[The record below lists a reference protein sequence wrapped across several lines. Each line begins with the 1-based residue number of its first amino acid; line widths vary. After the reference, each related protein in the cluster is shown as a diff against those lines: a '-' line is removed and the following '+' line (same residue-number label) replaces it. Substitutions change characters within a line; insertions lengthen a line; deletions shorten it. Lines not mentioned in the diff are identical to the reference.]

1 MRIKVFTMLG
11 PVEAHAGDNGV
22 ALGGARNQSILAA
35 LLLDTGR
42 VVSIRRLI
50 DAAWGDDPPSSARA
64 QVQNRVGVLRRL
76 LRCEH
81 AESELIATRGSGY
94 QLNLD
99 GWQLDLRQFDEAVD
113 RADVLADGGD
123 LAGAR
128 AALGAALQL
137 WRGPAL
143 DGLSTPLLQTAA
155 AQMEERRLSALERRI
170 QLDLALGRHGEL
182 VPELTNLTGEH
193 PYREGLHALL
203 TLALYRSGRRAE
215 ALSAHQ
221 RVRRLLAE
229 QVGVEPGE
237 LLRTLHGAM
246 LRGDESLAWRPPVDE
261 TVARSVAVPHELP
274 ADVAMFTGQRQAL
287 AELDLLLPEVGAPAS
302 AAAIA
307 GSAGVGKTALAV
319 HWAHQVS
326 HRFPDGQLFINLHGY
341 APEPPLRPVEALGV
355 LLRSLGVRPEEVP
368 IDVAGASAMYRS
380 LTAGKR
386 MLVVLDNARS
396 AEDVRPLLPGGP
408 GCLVLITSRDRLA
421 GLAAREGVR
430 RLTLGVLTP
439 DDAGTLLARLL
450 GEERARAEPETV
462 GELASLCAYLPLALR
477 IAVASLAH
485 RPYRRVADLVA
496 ELRTEDR
503 LAALAADD
511 DDEAAIQVAFDLSY
525 ETVPPAAQRLFRLLG
540 LAPGEDFST
549 ATAAALSGITLTEA
563 EQLLGRLAAAHL
575 IEEHAP
581 DRFAFHDLLH
591 RYAHDRAIRQHS
603 AHERRAAL
611 RRFYGSRL
619 AELDYPTGER
629 DGRPARHQRL
639 LVCGASGAACRR

>member
-11 PVEAHAGDNGV
+11 PVEVHAGDNGV

-76 LRCEH
+76 LRSEH

-113 RADVLADGGD
+113 RANVMADGGD

-128 AALGAALQL
+128 ATLCAALQL

-155 AQMEERRLSALERRI
+155 AQIEERRLSALERRI

-182 VPELTNLTGEH
+182 VSELTNLTGEH
-193 PYREGLHALL
+193 PYREGLQALL

-215 ALSAHQ
+215 ALNAHQ
-221 RVRRLLAE
+221 RVRRLLVE
-229 QVGVEPGE
+229 QIGVEPGE

-261 TVARSVAVPHELP
+261 TVVRSVAVPHELP
-274 ADVAMFTGQRQAL
+274 ADVALFTGQRRAL
-287 AELDLLLPEVGAPAS
+287 AELDLLLPEAGAPAVS
-302 AAAIA
+302 AAIA

-319 HWAHQVS
+319 HWAHQVA

-341 APEPPLRPVEALGV
+341 APEPPLRPTAALGV

-368 IDVAGASAMYRS
+368 VDVAGASAMYRS

-386 MLVVLDNARS
+386 LLVVLDNARS

-450 GEERARAEPETV
+450 GEDHARAEPEAI

-549 ATAAALSGITLTEA
+549 ATAAALSGTAPAEA
-563 EQLLGRLAAAHL
+563 ELLLERLAAAHL

-581 DRFAFHDLLH
+581 GRFAFHDLLR
-591 RYAHDRAIRQHS
+591 RYAHDRAMRQHS
-603 AHERRAAL
+603 AHQRRAAL
-611 RRFYGSRL
+611 GRLHGSRL
-619 AELDYPTGER
+619 AELDYPAGER

>member
-11 PVEAHAGDNGV
+11 PVEVHAGDSGV

-193 PYREGLHALL
+193 QYREGLHALL

-229 QVGVEPGE
+229 QIGVEPGE

-246 LRGDESLAWRPPVDE
+246 LRGDESLAWRPPADGSVP
-261 TVARSVAVPHELP
+261 VVVRSVATPHELP

-287 AELDLLLPEVGAPAS
+287 AELDRLLPEAG

-319 HWAHQVS
+319 HWAHRVAHQ
-326 HRFPDGQLFINLHGY
+326 FPDGQLFINLHGY
-341 APEPPLRPVEALGV
+341 APQPPLRPIEALGV

-368 IDVAGASAMYRS
+368 VDVAGASAMYRS

-430 RLTLGVLTP
+430 RLTLGVLSP

-450 GEERARAEPETV
+450 GEDRARAEPETV

-549 ATAAALSGITLTEA
+549 ATAAALSGTAPAEA
-563 EQLLGRLAAAHL
+563 ELLLERLAAAHL

-581 DRFAFHDLLH
+581 GRFAFHDLLR
-591 RYAHDRAIRQHS
+591 RYAHDRAMRQHS
-603 AHERRAAL
+603 AHQRRAAL
-611 RRFYGSRL
+611 RRLHGSSP
-619 AELDYPTGER
+619 ADSAGER
-629 DGRPARHQRL
+629 DGPPARYQRL
-639 LVCGASGAACRR
+639 LVCGGSSATCRR